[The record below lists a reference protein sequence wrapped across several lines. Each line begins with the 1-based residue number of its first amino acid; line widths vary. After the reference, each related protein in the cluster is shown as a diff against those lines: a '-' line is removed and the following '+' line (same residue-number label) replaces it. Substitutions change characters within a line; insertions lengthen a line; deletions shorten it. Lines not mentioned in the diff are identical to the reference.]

1 MFSTVELWLLDII
14 YMVQPITNETELY
27 FRRERL
33 TQTETAAAATE
44 ERERENALP
53 SP

>member
-27 FRRERL
+27 FRRERQ